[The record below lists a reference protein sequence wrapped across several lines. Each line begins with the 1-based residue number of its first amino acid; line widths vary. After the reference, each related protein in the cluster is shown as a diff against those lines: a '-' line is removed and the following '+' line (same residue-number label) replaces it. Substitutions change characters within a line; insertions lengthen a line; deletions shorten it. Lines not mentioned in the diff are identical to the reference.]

1 MISPKEEEE
10 ETIDRG
16 NNAKAWS
23 CEKGKVQYGWD
34 SGWRQGR
41 VRSG

>member
-23 CEKGKVQYGWD
+23 CEKGKFSMAGTVAGD
-34 SGWRQGR
+34 KEE
-41 VRSG
+41 